1 MNARAADRRVLLLI
15 SAAAAIAVLPLAV
28 HGPSYGHDF
37 NFHLL
42 NWIEAAR
49 QFSHGTLYPR
59 WAYSPAYNAG
69 EPRFVFY
76 PPISW
81 TVGALIG
88 LLLTHIPGLPPEVAW
103 TATAIIFTWICLTAA
118 GLSMYWAARAVA
130 NGKAAVLAAVLY
142 AVNPYMLF
150 TAYERTAYAELLA
163 AAWMPLLLKA
173 VLAPEVRVVRV
184 AVPIALLWLTNAPA
198 AVIGCYTAA
207 VLVVSRMGTEALGRP
222 PRIAATLRTIA
233 KPSAIGTL
241 LGFGLAA
248 FYLVPAAWERRF
260 VQVSMATIVNMR
272 IDHNFL
278 FERTGS
284 SVDAVAHD
292 AVLRTASWVAVSL
305 LLAAYLSL
313 LACWNQQRTHQSP
326 FEHRP
331 LHLVPL
337 LSFLS
342 IVTFLLTGWSNPVWQ
357 HTPEMLFLQ
366 FPWRL
371 LTVVAPLTAL
381 ALASAISEVRISNR
395 IVSVL
400 GLASAGILTVSMYK
414 AFHQLA
420 ESNQTVADHVHA
432 FVRKE
437 GAEPTDEYT
446 PQTADNDA
454 LTIGKP
460 PYWLAPESSAPA
472 PARSVPGPAPE
483 HFTVQGKRPEFL
495 ILNLRD
501 YPAWRVLLNRQTV
514 AERAQ
519 RDDGLIA
526 FAVLAGTSTIDLRYV
541 RGWDDI
547 AGDGI
552 SLIAVLALVAAS
564 LRKRLPNAVG

>member
-1 MNARAADRRVLLLI
+1 MRLRTADRRALLLI
-15 SAAAAIAVLPLAV
+15 STAAAIAVIPLVV

-42 NWIEAAR
+42 NWMEAAR

-81 TVGALIG
+81 TLGALIG
-88 LLLTHIPGLPPEVAW
+88 LVATHIPGVRPEVAW
-103 TATAIIFTWICLTAA
+103 AAVPVVFTWICLTAA
-118 GLSMYWAARAVA
+118 GFFMYRSARTFASS
-130 NGKAAVLAAVLY
+130 KAAVFAAVLY
-142 AVNPYMLF
+142 ALNPYMLF

-163 AAWMPLLLKA
+163 AAWMPFLLKA
-173 VLAPEVRVVRV
+173 VLAPEVRVARV
-184 AVPIALLWLTNAPA
+184 AVPVALLWLTNAPA
-198 AVIGCYTAA
+198 AVIGCYAA
-207 VLVVSRMGTEALGRP
+207 LALIILRLGAVASEKP
-222 PRIAATLRTIA
+222 PRIAAALRTIA
-233 KPSAIGTL
+233 APAASGTL
-241 LGFGLAA
+241 LGLGLAS
-248 FYLVPAAWERRF
+248 FYLIPAVWERPF

-278 FERTGS
+278 FERTGNS
-284 SVDAVAHD
+284 LDAITHD

-305 LLAAYLSL
+305 LVAACLSL
-313 LACWNQQRTHQSP
+313 LACWKQQRRRQP
-326 FEHRP
+326 RAEEYVLP
-331 LHLVPL
+331 QVPL
-337 LSFLS
+337 LLFFV
-342 IVTFLLTGWSNPVWQ
+342 IVTFLLTGWSNPIWQ
-357 HTPEMLFLQ
+357 HTPELLFLQ

-371 LTVVAPLTAL
+371 LTVVAPVAAL
-381 ALASAISEVRISNR
+381 AFASAISEVRVGNQ
-395 IVSVL
+395 IVSVVS
-400 GLASAGILTVSMYK
+400 LATAAVLTVSMYK
-414 AFHQLA
+414 PFHQIP
-420 ESNQTVADHVHA
+420 EVNQTVATRLHA
-432 FVRKE
+432 FVRNE

-460 PYWLAPESSAPA
+460 PYWLAPSASAPA
-472 PARSVPGPAPE
+472 PAPSIPGLAPE
-483 HFTVQGKRPEFL
+483 HFTIQTTRPEFL

-501 YPAWRVLLNRQTV
+501 YPGWRVLLNRQTV
-514 AERAQ
+514 TEHIQ

-526 FAVLAGTSTIDLRYV
+526 LAVPPGTSTIDLRYV

-552 SLIAVLALVAAS
+552 SLMAALALVGAS
-564 LRKRLPNAVG
+564 LRERPPSAVG